1 MTTSSLR
8 REYLLVMSITPWA
21 LVSYLWVIVNFYGK
35 GAKWVPL
42 YQYFTYFKAIHNF
55 HFSSDF
61 DVFGAF
67 SLYNGCDKCF
77 RLYSSD
83 FVNQLWYRVKLVQE
97 EVLVDLMRSYFA
109 GSAQPFIATCHGFLE
124 KSKNQISISINNT
137 FKSLS
142 KKKEMK

>member
-1 MTTSSLR
+1 M
-8 REYLLVMSITPWA
+8 YLDMLITA
-21 LVSYLWVIVNFYGK
+21 
-35 GAKWVPL
+35 
-42 YQYFTYFKAIHNF
+42 TYIYNVFRYAIT
-55 HFSSDF
+55 
-61 DVFGAF
+61 A
-67 SLYNGCDKCF
+67 
-77 RLYSSD
+77 
-83 FVNQLWYRVKLVQE
+83 QE